1 LREPLGLG
9 EGVVDGWRNGGVV
22 VVEGRMGERG
32 VGGCSGLVLWLRMC
46 GYNIELLLRYP
57 FFGVLSLAR
66 VL

>member
-1 LREPLGLG
+1 
-9 EGVVDGWRNGGVV
+9 VDGWRNGGVV